1 MNKIIVS
8 LVIFVFAFI
17 PLSFAEMS
25 IKAEVDKTRL
35 TTDETLTYKIT
46 ITSSKENLPQTQ
58 IPKFEGFNVLS
69 TTQSSTM
76 EFIGNNI
83 KAVLVYAFVLAP
95 ADIGKFKIAP
105 STIKINKQVYSTD
118 TFEIEVTQGKIKPK
132 APPEEK
138 PSLPGEPLPESE
150 EAQITL

>member
-1 MNKIIVS
+1 VNKIIVS

-46 ITSSKENLPQTQ
+46 VTSSKENLPGLQ

-76 EFIGNNI
+76 EFVGNSI
-83 KAVLVYAFVLAP
+83 KAALIYTFVLAP
-95 ADIGKFKIAP
+95 ADIGKLKIAA

-118 TFEIEVTQGKIKPK
+118 TFEIEVTQGKIEPK

>member
-1 MNKIIVS
+1 MNKIIVG
-8 LVIFVFAFI
+8 LIIFVFAFI
-17 PLSFAEMS
+17 ALSFAQTI
-25 IKAEVDKTRL
+25 IKAEVDKIRL
-35 TTDETLTYKIT
+35 TSDEILAYKIT
-46 ITSSKENLPQTQ
+46 VTSSKENLPQPQ

-76 EFIGNNI
+76 EFVGNNI
-83 KAVLVYAFVLAP
+83 KAVLVYAFILTP
-95 ADIGKFKIAP
+95 ADIGKFKIEP